1 MKLNI
6 DDAEIETLAR
16 SRQGVADVRLW
27 PREIVEFC
35 HRGLGLWRLSK
46 VLGWPNGDQPQI
58 MAPVSVAVLDE
69 VESQYIG
76 LKQVA
81 S

>member
-1 MKLNI
+1 M
-6 DDAEIETLAR
+6 
-16 SRQGVADVRLW
+16 
-27 PREIVEFC
+27 
-35 HRGLGLWRLSK
+35 
-46 VLGWPNGDQPQI
+46 LGWPNGDQPQI